1 MKEELLKSAGGLV
14 QPSGEAC
21 EEFSRMQGQMAEKG
35 SQILSGREDLG
46 RLIGE
51 GNWSMAR
58 DNNRN
63 FARFMESIFS
73 NDNPEGFTE
82 TVLWVFRAYRAHG
95 FQTTYWAA
103 NLNIWMEVLEQDMS
117 PAAFQEIEPFYDW
130 LIVNIPVFTLLSE
143 SEVGGAVE
151 AH

>member
-1 MKEELLKSAGGLV
+1 MKEELLKSAARLKQPDSDAV
-14 QPSGEAC
+14 QA
-21 EEFSRMQGQMAEKG
+21 FSRIQGRLAEKG
-35 SQILSGREDLG
+35 SRILSGREDLE

-51 GNWSMAR
+51 GNWSMAQ

-73 NDNPEGFTE
+73 NYNPEVFTE
-82 TVLWVFRAYRAHG
+82 TVLWVFRAYRSHG

-103 NLNIWMEVLEQDMS
+103 NLNIWMEMLEEDLS

-143 SEVGGAVE
+143 DAGPGEG
-151 AH
+151 H

>member
-1 MKEELLKSAGGLV
+1 MKEELLKSAARLKQPDSDAV
-14 QPSGEAC
+14 QA
-21 EEFSRMQGQMAEKG
+21 FSRIQGRLAEKG
-35 SQILSGREDLG
+35 SRILSGREDLE

-51 GNWSMAR
+51 GNWSMAQ

-73 NDNPEGFTE
+73 NYNPEVFTE
-82 TVLWVFRAYRAHG
+82 TVLWVFRAYRSHG

-103 NLNIWMEVLEQDMS
+103 NLNIWMEMLEEDLS

-143 SEVGGAVE
+143 E
-151 AH
+151 AGPGEGH